1 MKRFQLLGL
10 MLVAIFAIGVVAA
23 SAASAVTFLLAE
35 WLAAGAAITTAQA
48 TDQEGELELEDSKVL
63 GQKVVIL
70 CSGFLDGTVSGN
82 GTDEITKL
90 LSLAGVDAGE
100 PLVGPGVTCTNTAN
114 CGGTPKVWAKKLPW
128 KTAAELMIDGTET
141 FFVDLIINGEYES
154 ECTVLGTKVTDEC
167 TSPEVATELTNEAG
181 GIVDVKFSDPFQELA
196 GLTLGTCT
204 VGGALSAAVTGLGSA
219 LLTSGTALTISSE

>member
-1 MKRFQLLGL
+1 MNKFKITVAALL
-10 MLVAIFAIGVVAA
+10 MMCAISVVAA

-63 GQKVVIL
+63 GLKVVIL
-70 CSGFLDGTVSGN
+70 CSGILDGTVSGN

-114 CGGTPKVWAKKLPW
+114 CGGTPLVWAKKLPW
-128 KTAAELMIDGTET
+128 KTAAELMIDGPET
-141 FFVDLIINGEYES
+141 FFVDLIINSDFEYE
-154 ECTVLGTKVTDEC
+154 CTILGTKVTDEW
-167 TSPEVATELTNEAG
+167 TSPQLATELTNEAG
-181 GIVDVKFSDPFQELA
+181 GIVDVRFSDPFQELA
-196 GLTLGTCT
+196 GLTLGTAT
-204 VGGALSAAVTGLGSA
+204 IGGTESVAITGLLSL
-219 LLTSGTALTISSE
+219 LLTSGTALTVSSE